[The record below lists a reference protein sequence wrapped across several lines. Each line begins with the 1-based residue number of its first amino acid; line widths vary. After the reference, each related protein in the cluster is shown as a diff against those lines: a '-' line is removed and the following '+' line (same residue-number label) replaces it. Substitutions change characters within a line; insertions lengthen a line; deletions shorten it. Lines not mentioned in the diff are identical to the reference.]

1 VQHPDEARYLDDEA
15 TQEDDDQGE
24 RNLHVGQQVDD
35 DLFVHELDDGAVSI
49 AAQGERYGNR
59 GISVVTGVAYSGERG
74 DNREAMV
81 RADEAMDRANKAVEL
96 ATEAKHSINSHE
108 RECVLWR
115 KLHAE
120 KLDQVLTAVGKQG
133 DAIEKMGA
141 TVIDLGAKVQS
152 SQDKAGNYLT
162 REWLLGYALVVF
174 AGMASIIWYLVKDRL
189 AL

>member
-1 VQHPDEARYLDDEA
+1 M
-15 TQEDDDQGE
+15 T
-24 RNLHVGQQVDD
+24 
-35 DLFVHELDDGAVSI
+35 S
-49 AAQGERYGNR
+49 
-59 GISVVTGVAYSGERG
+59 VAYSGERG

-162 REWLLGYALVVF
+162 REWLLGYALAVF

>member
-1 VQHPDEARYLDDEA
+1 M
-15 TQEDDDQGE
+15 T
-24 RNLHVGQQVDD
+24 
-35 DLFVHELDDGAVSI
+35 S
-49 AAQGERYGNR
+49 
-59 GISVVTGVAYSGERG
+59 VAYSGERG

-133 DAIEKMGA
+133 DAIEKIGA